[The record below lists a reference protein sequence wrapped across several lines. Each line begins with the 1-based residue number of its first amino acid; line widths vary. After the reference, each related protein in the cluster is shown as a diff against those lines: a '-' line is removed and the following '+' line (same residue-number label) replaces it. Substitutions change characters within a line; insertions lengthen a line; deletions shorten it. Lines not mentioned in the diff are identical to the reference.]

1 MEKKKIWLEKSH
13 ENFFFA
19 QTFFK
24 LLRALKGFIF
34 DIFQLFS
41 TFRVRARSKS
51 RKNVGILLQN
61 QRNVKSINTCWYVQK
76 SKKSQFLVFSVGLQ
90 FLGP

>member
-1 MEKKKIWLEKSH
+1 MLKTDHFGGSKNGKKKSFGLEKSQ
-13 ENFFFA
+13 EKIFFA

-41 TFRVRARSKS
+41 TFGLARTRKVEKS
-51 RKNVGILLQN
+51 RKISEM
-61 QRNVKSINTCWYVQK
+61 KPFNTR
-76 SKKSQFLVFSVGLQ
+76 SNLKKV
-90 FLGP
+90 